1 MRYLLLTLAL
11 AALAGCMKPS
21 DMAERT
27 GYYMGDAGFLD
38 HSQTR
43 RTGNWRLQPDS
54 FIYIAQG
61 PFVPPGH
68 PYARPNVVAEE
79 AFDGFVQYFPQVRRA
94 KGPEG
99 LDAAMQEARSA
110 GADYLLYTRFAH
122 GEDNAGNWEEYQD
135 TDNAVGRDR
144 SVIQVMLI
152 ETGNRYLVDSATIRS
167 RGGFLTFYDASPDD
181 LIGRPL
187 EDYARSLLGVKT
199 REEYQ

>member
-1 MRYLLLTLAL
+1 MRTLLAILAL
-11 AALAGCMKPS
+11 AALAGCMTPS

-27 GYYMGDAGFLD
+27 GYYAGDAGFLD

-68 PYARPNVVAEE
+68 AYAQPNVVAEE
-79 AFDGFVQYFPQVRRA
+79 AFKGFVEYFPMVRRA
-94 KGPEG
+94 QGPLGLEG
-99 LDAAMQEARSA
+99 AMQEARA
-110 GADYLLYTRFAH
+110 VGANYLLYTRFAR
-122 GEDNAGNWEEYQD
+122 GEDNVGNYEEYED

-152 ETGNRYLVDSATIRS
+152 ETANRYLVDSATIRS
-167 RGGFLTFYDASPDD
+167 RGGFLTFYDAKPDD
-181 LIGRPL
+181 LIGPPL
-187 EDYARSLLGVKT
+187 EEYARSLLGVRT
-199 REEYQ
+199 HEEYQ

>member
-181 LIGRPL
+181 LLGAPL
-187 EDYARSLLGVKT
+187 QDYARSLLGVRAT
-199 REEYQ
+199 EEFQ

>member
-1 MRYLLLTLAL
+1 MRYLMLILAF
-11 AALAGCMKPS
+11 AALGGCMNPS
-21 DMAERT
+21 DLADGT
-27 GYYMGDAGFLD
+27 DYYLRDSGFLD

-43 RTGNWRLQPDS
+43 RTSNWRLQQDS

-79 AFDGFVQYFPQVRRA
+79 AFKGFVQYFPLVRRA
-94 KGPEG
+94 KSPLGLEG
-99 LDAAMQEARSA
+99 AMQEARAA
-110 GADYLLYTRFAH
+110 GANYLLYTRFAR
-122 GEDNAGNWEEYQD
+122 GEDNAGTYEQYED

-152 ETGNRYLVDSATIRS
+152 ETDNRYLVDSATIRS
-167 RGGFLTFYDASPDD
+167 RGGFLTFYDASPED

>member
-1 MRYLLLTLAL
+1 MRYLILTLAL
-11 AALAGCMKPS
+11 VALSGCMKPS
-21 DMAERT
+21 DMVDRT

-43 RTGNWRLQPDS
+43 RIANRRIQSDS

-61 PFVPPGH
+61 PFVPAGH

-79 AFDGFVQYFPQVRRA
+79 AFNGFVEYFPQVRRA
-94 KGPEG
+94 RMPLR
-99 LDAAMQEARSA
+99 LDGAMQEARAA
-110 GADYLLYTRFAH
+110 GADYLLYTRFARA
-122 GEDNAGNWEEYQD
+122 EDNAGNWEEYED

-167 RGGFLTFYDASPDD
+167 RGGFLTFYDAKPED
-181 LIGRPL
+181 LLGAPL
-187 EDYARSLLGVKT
+187 EEYARSLLGVKAT
-199 REEYQ
+199 EEFQ

>member
-38 HSQTR
+38 HSHTH
-43 RTGNWRLQPDS
+43 RTGNWRVQPDS

-61 PFVPPGH
+61 HFVPPGH

-79 AFDGFVQYFPQVRRA
+79 AFKGFVEYFPQVRRA
-94 KGPEG
+94 KAPEG
-99 LDAAMQEARSA
+99 LDEAMQEARAA
-110 GADYLLYTRFAH
+110 GADYLLYTRFAR
-122 GEDNAGNWEEYQD
+122 GEDNVGNWEEYED
-135 TDNAVGRDR
+135 TDNDVGRDR

-152 ETGNRYLVDSATIRS
+152 DTANRFLLDSATIRS
-167 RGGFLTFYDASPDD
+167 RGGFLTFYDARPED
-181 LIGRPL
+181 LIGPPL
-187 EDYARSLLGVKT
+187 EDYARSLLGVKAT
-199 REEYQ
+199 EEFQ